1 MKYSY
6 QAVYNK
12 NAAFLKRRPRA
23 KKALPIFDW
32 ALTIVFAS
40 AYLALWVY
48 GIFWGAFGIK
58 DFIRISFIPLTTF
71 FLVCILRE
79 VIARPRP
86 YAEDGAGIT
95 PIKTKK
101 SDKKDSFPSRH
112 LACAVAIAVCFFPAL
127 PILGV
132 GLLILCVLFAYVR
145 FALGVHYPSDL
156 LAGASVGSLIF
167 ALYHLLEY
175 VFTLLS

>member
-6 QAVYNK
+6 STIYNK

-32 ALTIVFAS
+32 VLTIGFGL

-48 GIFWGAFGIK
+48 GIFWGKFEIK
-58 DFIRISFIPLTTF
+58 DFIRIAFIPLMTF
-71 FLVCILRE
+71 LVVCILRE

-86 YAEDGAGIT
+86 YAEDGAGIM
-95 PIKTKK
+95 PIKKK
-101 SDKKDSFPSRH
+101 KTDKKDSFPSRH

-127 PILGV
+127 PLLGV
-132 GLLILCVLFAYVR
+132 GLCILCVFFAYVR

-156 LAGASVGSLIF
+156 LAGIAVGSLVS
-167 ALYHLLEY
+167 ALYYLMEY
-175 VFTLLS
+175 VFTLLN

>member
-6 QAVYNK
+6 QAFYNK
-12 NAAFLKRRPRA
+12 NAAFLRRRPRA
-23 KKALPIFDW
+23 KKALPIFDLV
-32 ALTIVFAS
+32 LTIGFGL
-40 AYLALWVY
+40 AYVALWVY

-95 PIKTKK
+95 PIKKK
-101 SDKKDSFPSRH
+101 KTDKKDSFPSRH

-127 PILGV
+127 PLLGA

-156 LAGASVGSLIF
+156 LAGAAVGSLIC
-167 ALYHLLEY
+167 ALYYLMEY